1 MMAQDGRRP
10 RQTGLTD
17 QKHCGVVW
25 RDRFVG
31 TPNCRMWPPSLRF
44 DRRVIAAF
52 PRGQGGRYDDGESA
66 PVQWDAIL
74 NRLAC
79 VGLIVTLMFP
89 LGRMVFPHVAHEIGD
104 LPFGAIEAMLSA
116 VMGIGLHLA
125 LFG

>member
-1 MMAQDGRRP
+1 
-10 RQTGLTD
+10 
-17 QKHCGVVW
+17 
-25 RDRFVG
+25 
-31 TPNCRMWPPSLRF
+31 
-44 DRRVIAAF
+44 
-52 PRGQGGRYDDGESA
+52 
-66 PVQWDAIL
+66 VQWDAIL